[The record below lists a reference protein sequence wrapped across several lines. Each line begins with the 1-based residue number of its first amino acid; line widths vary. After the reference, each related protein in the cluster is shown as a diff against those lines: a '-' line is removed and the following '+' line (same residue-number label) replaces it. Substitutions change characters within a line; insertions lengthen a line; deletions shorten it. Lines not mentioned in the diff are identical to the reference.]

1 MPKKIT
7 REGSI
12 SSSKTT
18 VGKHAT
24 KTNSKHGNYGTDTYT
39 AAKRCVRRNIKQEL
53 KGYTD

>member
-18 VGKHAT
+18 VGKRAT
-24 KTNSKHGNYGTDTYT
+24 KTNSKHGNYGTDTFT
-39 AAKRCVRRNIKQEL
+39 AAKRCARREVKRTL
-53 KGYTD
+53 KGYTA